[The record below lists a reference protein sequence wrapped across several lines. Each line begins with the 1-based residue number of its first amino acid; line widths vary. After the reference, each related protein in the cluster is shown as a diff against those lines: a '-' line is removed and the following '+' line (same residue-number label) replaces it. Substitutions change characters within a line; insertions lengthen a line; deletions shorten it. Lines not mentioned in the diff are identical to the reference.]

1 MRIDRVEKTMLEKI
15 VDLSIKQRILI
26 ILMTIGMA
34 ILGVF
39 NFYALPIDAV
49 PDITNT
55 QVQIN
60 AEAEGFTP
68 LEVEQRI
75 TFPLEKSVSGLPG
88 LSYIRSLSK
97 YGLSQVTVIFEDG
110 TDIYF
115 ARQLVSNRIQEVK
128 EQLPL
133 GVDPIMGPIA
143 TGLSEIFM
151 WSVRTTNESAKNK
164 YSLTDLRTFQ
174 DWIIKPQLLT
184 VPGVTEVN
192 SAGGYV
198 KQYQVAPKVQ
208 KLFEYGISFREIIA
222 ALSRNN
228 SNAGAGYI
236 EHNGG
241 QYLIRAPGQVFDLS
255 DIENIVVGTRNG
267 IPIYIKDVANVHLGK
282 ELRTGSATQNGAE
295 TVLGTVFMLKGEN
308 SRSVSLKVSKKL
320 KEINKALPDGVE
332 AKTLYDR
339 TNLVNATL
347 KTVRNNLL
355 EGALLVIVVLF
366 LLLGN
371 FRAALIASL
380 VIPLSMLFAVTGMV
394 KNNVSGNLLSLGA
407 LDFGI
412 IVDGTVIIVEN
423 CSRRLAE
430 EQKRLGRL
438 LLSDER
444 YALIKESSKEVFRP
458 SIFGVFIIMI
468 VYLPILTLSGVEG
481 KMFQPMAF
489 TVLAALTG
497 AMILS
502 ITFIPAMIAQF
513 LSRQNVEKE
522 NLLVAKTAKV
532 YSHFLNRVLHN
543 RPPVIAFTLVV
554 ISLGLLISTRMGGEF
569 LPTLDERDIAVHA
582 LRVTGTSLSQAIS
595 MQDVL
600 ENKIKE
606 LPEVETVFS
615 KIGTPDIATDP
626 MPPSVADVFIIVK
639 PRSQWS
645 KPKLPKSEFIR
656 RLEEK
661 LAQVPGNKYEITQ
674 PIEMR
679 FNELIAG
686 VRSDIA
692 VKVFGENMDILLSK
706 ANEIEPILSNISGA
720 SDVRVEQVDGLPVIS
735 VQLDRKKM
743 ARLGINVADVQEVVQ
758 IALGGKKA
766 GQVFIGD
773 RRFDLVARLSD
784 DSRKDPE
791 LLKRIPIP
799 LPTKQSPRSNHNL
812 KGPNEIKNSQ
822 YITLGAVA
830 KFISTKGPNQINREN
845 GKRRVVITANVRGRD
860 LGSFVKE
867 AQKVIDEKISLPSG
881 YWISWGGQFENLIS
895 AANRLWV
902 VAPVSLL
909 IIFFLLYAA
918 FKSIGNAILVF
929 SGIPLALTGG
939 VVFLWL
945 RGIPLSISAAVG
957 FIALSGVAVLN
968 SLVLVSFFT
977 TLRER
982 GLSLDE
988 AITQGAIT
996 RLRPILMT
1004 ALVASLGFFPMAFAT
1019 GIGSEVQRPLAT
1031 VVIGGIVSSTLLS
1044 LFALPVFYRMVHFQK

>member
-1 MRIDRVEKTMLEKI
+1 MLEKI
-15 VDLSIKQRILI
+15 VDLSIKQRILVI
-26 ILMTIGMA
+26 IATIVMA
-34 ILGVF
+34 VIGVF

-49 PDITNT
+49 PDITNV

-75 TFPLEKSVSGLPG
+75 TFPLEKAISGLPN

-97 YGLSQVTVIFEDG
+97 YGLSQVTAIFEDG

-151 WSVRTTNESAKNK
+151 WTVKTTTESAKNA
-164 YSLTDLRTFQ
+164 YSLMDLRTFQ

-198 KQYQVAPKVQ
+198 KQYQVAPKVG
-208 KLFEYGISFREIIA
+208 KLFEYGISLQEIIA
-222 ALSRNN
+222 ALSQNN

-236 EHNGG
+236 EHNGA
-241 QYLIRAPGQVFDLS
+241 QYLIRTQGQVSDLS
-255 DIENIVVGTRNG
+255 DIENIVVGTRSG
-267 IPIYIKDVANVHLGK
+267 IPIYIKNVADVKLGK
-282 ELRTGSATQNGAE
+282 ELRTGAATQNGE
-295 TVLGTVFMLKGEN
+295 EVILGTVFMLMGEN
-308 SRSVSLKVSKKL
+308 SRAVSLKVSEKI
-320 KEINKALPDGVE
+320 KEINKALPEGVE
-332 AKTLYDR
+332 AQPVYDR

-355 EGALLVIVVLF
+355 EGAILVIVVLF

-371 FRAALIASL
+371 FKAALIASL

-394 KNNVSGNLLSLGA
+394 KNQVSGNLLSLGA

-423 CSRRLAE
+423 CIRRLAE

-444 YALIKESSKEVFRP
+444 YALIKEASKEVFSP
-458 SIFGVFIIMI
+458 SIFGIFIIMI

-513 LSRQNVEKE
+513 LSNQEAEKE
-522 NLLVAKTAKV
+522 NLFIAKITKI
-532 YSHFLNRVLHN
+532 YSTYLNRALNN
-543 RPPVIAFTLVV
+543 RPPVIAF
-554 ISLGLLISTRMGGEF
+554 ISVMIALSFIISTRMGGEF
-569 LPTLDERDIAVHA
+569 LPTLNERDIAVHA
-582 LRVTGTSLSQAIS
+582 LRVTGTSLSQAIR

-600 ENKIKE
+600 EKKIKE

-639 PRSQWS
+639 PRSQWAN
-645 KPKLPKSEFIR
+645 PKLKKSEFIR

-692 VKVFGENMDILLSK
+692 VKVFGEDMNILLSK
-706 ANEIEPILSNISGA
+706 ANEIEPILSSIQGA
-720 SDVRVEQVDGLPVIS
+720 SDVRVEQVDGLPVFSIE
-735 VQLDRKKM
+735 LDRKKM
-743 ARLGINVADVQEVVQ
+743 ARLGLNVADVQEVVQ

-773 RRFDLVARLSD
+773 RRFDLVVRLSEN
-784 DSRKDPE
+784 SRKDPE

-799 LPTKQSPRSNHNL
+799 LSIKHTQTADHMLMKQGNTTNL
-812 KGPNEIKNSQ
+812 G
-822 YITLGAVA
+822 YITLGSVA

-845 GKRRVVITANVRGRD
+845 GKRRVVITANVRNRD

-867 AQKVIDEKISLPSG
+867 AQSAIDEKISLPVG

-895 AANRLWV
+895 ASKRLWIV
-902 VAPVSLL
+902 GPISLL
-909 IIFFLLYAA
+909 IIFILLYAA
-918 FKSIGNAILVF
+918 FGSVKNALLVF

-939 VVFLWL
+939 IVFLWL

-968 SLVLVSFFT
+968 GLVLVSFFSA
-977 TLRER
+977 LREQ
-982 GLSLDE
+982 GITLDD
-988 AITQGAIT
+988 AIRQGATT

-1004 ALVASLGFFPMAFAT
+1004 ALVASLGFIPMAFAT
-1019 GIGSEVQRPLAT
+1019 GMGAEVQRPLAT
-1031 VVIGGIVSSTLLS
+1031 VVIGGIISSTALS
-1044 LFALPVFYRMVHFQK
+1044 LFALPVLYRMAHFRKSEIS

>member
-1 MRIDRVEKTMLEKI
+1 MLEKI
-15 VDLSIKQRILI
+15 VDFSIKQRILI
-26 ILMTIGMA
+26 IIATIAMA
-34 ILGVF
+34 IIGVYSF
-39 NFYALPIDAV
+39 FALPIDAV
-49 PDITNT
+49 PDITNI

-75 TFPLEKSVSGLPG
+75 TFPLEKALSGLPN

-97 YGLSQVTVIFEDG
+97 YGLSQITAIFEDG

-115 ARQLVSNRIQEVK
+115 ARQLVGSRIQEAK
-128 EQLPL
+128 EKVPL

-151 WSVRTTNESAKNK
+151 WSVKTTNESAKSK
-164 YSLTDLRTFQ
+164 YSPMDLRTFQ

-198 KQYQVAPKVQ
+198 KQYQVAPKIE
-208 KLFEYGISFREIIA
+208 KLFEYGISLREIIA
-222 ALSRNN
+222 ALSQNN
-228 SNAGAGYI
+228 SNIGAGYI
-236 EHNGG
+236 EHNGA
-241 QYLIRAPGQVFDLS
+241 QYLIRAPGQVLDLD
-255 DIENIVVGTRNG
+255 DIAKIVVGTRNG
-267 IPIYIKDVANVHLGK
+267 IPIYIKDVADVQFGK
-282 ELRTGSATQNGAE
+282 QLRTGAATQNGE
-295 TVLGTVFMLKGEN
+295 EIVLGTVFMLKGEN
-308 SRSVSLKVSKKL
+308 SRAVSLKVLEKI
-320 KEINKALPDGVE
+320 KEVNKALPEGVE
-332 AKTLYDR
+332 AKPVYDR

-355 EGALLVIVVLF
+355 EGAILVIVVLF
-366 LLLGN
+366 VLLGN

-394 KNNVSGNLLSLGA
+394 KNQVSGNLLSLGA

-438 LLSDER
+438 LLDGER
-444 YALIKESSKEVFRP
+444 YTLIREASKEVFRP
-458 SIFGVFIIMI
+458 SIFGIFIIMI
-468 VYLPILTLSGVEG
+468 VYLPILTLSGIEG

-513 LSRQNVEKE
+513 LSSQEVEKE
-522 NLLVAKTAKV
+522 SLFIVKIAKT
-532 YSHFLNRVLHN
+532 YSFYLNRALNN
-543 RPPVIAFTLVV
+543 RPPVIALTLVV
-554 ISLGLLISTRMGGEF
+554 IALSFLISTRMGGEF

-582 LRVTGTSLSQAIS
+582 LRVTGTSLSQAVS

-600 ENKIKE
+600 EKKIKE
-606 LPEVETVFS
+606 LPEVETVFA

-626 MPPSVADVFIIVK
+626 MPPNVADVFIMVK
-639 PRSQWS
+639 PRSQWAN
-645 KPKLPKSEFIR
+645 PKLQKSEFIR
-656 RLEEK
+656 RLEKK

-692 VKVFGENMDILLSK
+692 VKVFGENMETLLSK
-706 ANEIEPILSNISGA
+706 AKEIEPILSSIQGA
-720 SDVRVEQVDGLPVIS
+720 SDVRIEQIDGLPVFSIK
-735 VQLDRKKM
+735 LDRNKM
-743 ARLGINVADVQEVVQ
+743 ARLGLNVADVQDVIQ
-758 IALGGKKA
+758 ISLGGKKA

-773 RRFDLVARLSD
+773 QRFDLVVRLSEN
-784 DSRKDPE
+784 SRKDPE

-799 LPTKQSPRSNHNL
+799 LSINHTQTSNHRAL
-812 KGPNEIKNSQ
+812 KQGNTKNPG
-822 YITLGAVA
+822 YITLGSVA
-830 KFISTKGPNQINREN
+830 KFISTKEPNQINREN
-845 GKRRVVITANVRGRD
+845 GKRRVVITANVRDRD

-867 AQKVIDEKISLPSG
+867 AQKTINEKISLPVG
-881 YWISWGGQFENLIS
+881 YWIAWGGQFENLIS
-895 AANRLWV
+895 AAKRLWI
-902 VAPVSLL
+902 VAPISLL
-909 IIFFLLYAA
+909 VIFILLYAA
-918 FKSIGNAILVF
+918 FGSIKNAVLVF
-929 SGIPLALTGG
+929 TGIPLALTGG
-939 VVFLWL
+939 IVFLWL

-968 SLVLVSFFT
+968 GLVLVSFFT
-977 TLRER
+977 TLRR
-982 GLSLDE
+982 QGITLDE
-988 AITQGAIT
+988 AIRQGATT

-1004 ALVASLGFFPMAFAT
+1004 ALVASLGFFPMAFST
-1019 GIGSEVQRPLAT
+1019 GMGAEVQRPLAT
-1031 VVIGGIVSSTLLS
+1031 VVIGGIISSTALS
-1044 LFALPVFYRMVHFQK
+1044 LFALPVLYRIVHFQKPEIS

>member
-1 MRIDRVEKTMLEKI
+1 MLEKI
-15 VDLSIKQRILI
+15 VNFSIKQKILVI
-26 ILMTIGMA
+26 IATIGMA
-34 ILGVF
+34 LIGVY

-49 PDITNT
+49 PDITNI

-75 TFPLEKSVSGLPG
+75 TFPLERAISGLPN

-97 YGLSQVTVIFEDG
+97 YGLSQITAIFEDG

-115 ARQLVSNRIQEVK
+115 ARQLVGSRIQEAK
-128 EQLPL
+128 ERLPY

-151 WSVRTTNESAKNK
+151 WSVRTADESAKEK
-164 YSLTDLRTFQ
+164 YSLMDLRTFQ

-192 SAGGYV
+192 SAGGHV
-198 KQYQVAPKVQ
+198 KQYQIAPKIER
-208 KLFEYGISFREIIA
+208 LFEYGISLRQIMT
-222 ALSRNN
+222 ALSQNN

-236 EHNGG
+236 EHNGS

-267 IPIYIKDVANVHLGK
+267 IPIYIKDVAHVHFGK
-282 ELRTGSATQNGAE
+282 ELRTGAATQNGE
-295 TVLGTVFMLKGEN
+295 EIVLGTVFMLKGEN
-308 SRSVSLKVSKKL
+308 SRAVSLRVSKKI
-320 KEINKALPDGVE
+320 KEINKALPEGVE
-332 AKTLYDR
+332 AKPVYDR

-355 EGALLVIVVLF
+355 EGAILVIVVLF

-394 KNNVSGNLLSLGA
+394 KNQVSGNLLSLGA

-438 LLSDER
+438 LSDDER
-444 YALIKESSKEVFRP
+444 FILIREASKEVFRP
-458 SIFGVFIIMI
+458 SIFGIFIIMI
-468 VYLPILTLSGVEG
+468 VYLPILTLSGIEG
-481 KMFQPMAF
+481 KMFHPMAF

-502 ITFIPAMIAQF
+502 ITFIPAMVAQF
-513 LSRQNVEKE
+513 LSSQTVEKE
-522 NLLVAKTAKV
+522 DLFIIKITNT
-532 YSHFLNRVLHN
+532 YSTFLNRALNN
-543 RPPVIAFTLVV
+543 RPPVIAFMVV
-554 ISLGLLISTRMGGEF
+554 IIGLSFIISTRMGGEF

-582 LRVTGTSLSQAIS
+582 LRVTGTSLSQAIA

-600 ENKIKE
+600 EKKIKE
-606 LPEVETVFS
+606 LPEVETVFA
-615 KIGTPDIATDP
+615 KLGTPDIATDP
-626 MPPSVADVFIIVK
+626 MPPNVADVFIIVN
-639 PRSQWS
+639 PRSQWAN
-645 KPKLPKSEFIR
+645 PKLPKLEFIK
-656 RLEEK
+656 RLEKK
-661 LAQVPGNKYEITQ
+661 LKEVPGNKYEITQ

-692 VKVFGENMDILLSK
+692 VKVFGEDMEILLSK
-706 ANEIEPILSNISGA
+706 AKEIEPVLSNIQGA
-720 SDVRVEQVDGLPVIS
+720 SDVRVEQVDGLPVFSIK
-735 VQLDRKKM
+735 LDRKKM
-743 ARLGINVADVQEVVQ
+743 ARLGLNVADVQDVIQ

-766 GQVFIGD
+766 GQVFLGD
-773 RRFDLVARLSD
+773 KRFDMVVRLPEN
-784 DSRKDPE
+784 SRKDPE

-799 LPTKQSPRSNHNL
+799 LSLKHTNFDHISMENGNTTKA
-812 KGPNEIKNSQ
+812 G

-830 KFISTKGPNQINREN
+830 EFISTKGPNQINREN
-845 GKRRVVITANVRGRD
+845 GKRRVVITANVRNRD
-860 LGSFVKE
+860 LSSFVNE
-867 AQKVIDEKISLPSG
+867 AQKIIEEKISLPVG
-881 YWISWGGQFENLIS
+881 YWIEWGGQFENLIS
-895 AANRLWV
+895 ASKRLWV
-902 VAPVSLL
+902 VAPISSLV
-909 IIFFLLYAA
+909 IFILLYAA
-918 FKSIGNAILVF
+918 FGSVRNAILVF

-939 VVFLWL
+939 VAFLWL
-945 RGIPLSISAAVG
+945 RGIPFSISAAVG

-968 SLVLVSFFT
+968 GLVLVSFFT
-977 TLRER
+977 TLREQ
-982 GLSLDE
+982 GITLDE
-988 AITQGAIT
+988 AIRQGAAT

-1019 GIGSEVQRPLAT
+1019 GMGAEVQRPLAT
-1031 VVIGGIVSSTLLS
+1031 VVIGGIISSTTLS
-1044 LFALPVFYRMVHFQK
+1044 LFALPVLYRIVHFQKPEKS

>member
-1 MRIDRVEKTMLEKI
+1 MLEKI
-15 VDLSIKQRILI
+15 VDLSIKQRILVI
-26 ILMTIGMA
+26 IATLVMAVIG
-34 ILGVF
+34 IF

-49 PDITNT
+49 PDITNV

-75 TFPLEKSVSGLPG
+75 TFPLEKAISGLPN

-97 YGLSQVTVIFEDG
+97 YGLSQVTAIFEDG

-115 ARQLVSNRIQEVK
+115 ARQLVSNRIQEAK

-151 WSVRTTNESAKNK
+151 WSVKTTSESAKK
-164 YSLTDLRTFQ
+164 AYSLMDLRTFQ

-198 KQYQVAPKVQ
+198 KQYQVAPKIE
-208 KLFEYGISFREIIA
+208 KLSKYGISLREIIA

-236 EHNGG
+236 EHNGS
-241 QYLIRAPGQVFDLS
+241 QYLIRTPGQVSDLN
-255 DIENIVVGTRNG
+255 DIGNIVVGTRNN
-267 IPIYIKDVANVHLGK
+267 IPIYIKDVADVQFGK
-282 ELRTGSATQNGAE
+282 ELRTGAATQNGE
-295 TVLGTVFMLKGEN
+295 EVVLGTVFMLTGEN
-308 SRSVSLKVSKKL
+308 SRSVSLKVSEKI
-320 KEINKALPDGVE
+320 KEINKALPQGVE
-332 AKTLYDR
+332 AQPVYDR

-347 KTVRNNLL
+347 KTIRNNLL
-355 EGALLVIVVLF
+355 EGAILVIVVLF

-394 KNNVSGNLLSLGA
+394 KNQVSGNLLSLGA

-430 EQKRLGRL
+430 EQRRLGRL
-438 LLSDER
+438 LLNDER
-444 YALIKESSKEVFRP
+444 YALIKEAAKEVFSP
-458 SIFGVFIIMI
+458 SIFGILIIMI
-468 VYLPILTLSGVEG
+468 VYLPILTLSGIEG

-513 LSRQNVEKE
+513 LSNQEAEKE
-522 NLLVAKTAKV
+522 NQFITKIAKV
-532 YSHFLNRVLHN
+532 YSTYLNRALNN
-543 RPPVIAFTLVV
+543 RPPVIAF
-554 ISLGLLISTRMGGEF
+554 ISVMIALSLIISTRMGGEF

-600 ENKIKE
+600 EKKIKE
-606 LPEVETVFS
+606 LPEVKTVFS
-615 KIGTPDIATDP
+615 KLGTPDIATDP

-639 PRSQWS
+639 PRSQWAN
-645 KPKLPKSEFIR
+645 PKLQKSEFIR

-692 VKVFGENMDILLSK
+692 IKVFGENMDILLSK
-706 ANEIEPILSNISGA
+706 ANEIEPILSNIQGA
-720 SDVRVEQVDGLPVIS
+720 SDVRVEEVDGLPVLSIE
-735 VQLDRKKM
+735 LDRKKM
-743 ARLGINVADVQEVVQ
+743 ARLGLNVADVQDVIQ
-758 IALGGKKA
+758 IALGGKKT
-766 GQVFIGD
+766 GQVFTGD
-773 RRFDLVARLSD
+773 RRFDMVVRLSEN
-784 DSRKDPE
+784 SRKDPE

-799 LPTKQSPRSNHNL
+799 LSQTTNHVPIKQSDTTNP
-812 KGPNEIKNSQ
+812 G
-822 YITLGAVA
+822 YITLGSVA
-830 KFISTKGPNQINREN
+830 KFVSTKGPNQINREN
-845 GKRRVVITANVRGRD
+845 GKRRVVITANVRDRD

-867 AQKVIDEKISLPSG
+867 AQNSIDEKISLPVG

-895 AANRLWV
+895 AAKRLWI
-902 VAPVSLL
+902 VAPISLL
-909 IIFFLLYAA
+909 IIFILLYAA
-918 FKSIGNAILVF
+918 FGSLKNAILVF

-939 VVFLWL
+939 ITFLWL

-968 SLVLVSFFT
+968 GLVLVSFFT
-977 TLRER
+977 SLREQGI
-982 GLSLDE
+982 GLDD
-988 AITQGAIT
+988 AIRQGSIT

-1019 GIGSEVQRPLAT
+1019 GMGAEVQRPLAT
-1031 VVIGGIVSSTLLS
+1031 VVIGGIISSTALS
-1044 LFALPVFYRMVHFQK
+1044 LFALPVLYRIAHFKESEIS

>member
-1 MRIDRVEKTMLEKI
+1 MLEKI

-26 ILMTIGMA
+26 IIATIIMA
-34 ILGVF
+34 AIGVF
-39 NFYALPIDAV
+39 NFFALPIDAV
-49 PDITNT
+49 PDITNV

-75 TFPLEKSVSGLPG
+75 TFPLEKSISGLPN

-97 YGLSQVTVIFEDG
+97 YGLSQVTAIFEDG

-128 EQLPL
+128 EQLPV

-151 WSVRTTNESAKNK
+151 WSVKTTTQSAKNT
-164 YSLTDLRTFQ
+164 YSLMDLRTFQ

-184 VPGVTEVN
+184 VSGVTEVN

-198 KQYQVAPKVQ
+198 KQYQVAPKVE
-208 KLFEYGISFREIIA
+208 KLFEYGISLREIIA

-236 EHNGG
+236 EHNGA
-241 QYLIRAPGQVFDLS
+241 QYLIRTPGQVLDLS
-255 DIENIVVGTRNG
+255 DIGNIVVGTRNG
-267 IPIYIKDVANVHLGK
+267 IPIYIREVADVKFGK
-282 ELRTGSATQNGAE
+282 ELRTGAATQNGE
-295 TVLGTVFMLKGEN
+295 EVVLGTVFMLTGEN
-308 SRSVSLKVSKKL
+308 SRAVSLKVSEKI
-320 KEINKALPDGVE
+320 KEINKALPEGVE
-332 AKTLYDR
+332 AQPVYDR

-355 EGALLVIVVLF
+355 EGAILVIVVLF

-380 VIPLSMLFAVTGMV
+380 VIPLSMLFAVIGMV
-394 KNNVSGNLLSLGA
+394 KNEVSGNLLSLGA

-438 LLSDER
+438 LLNDER
-444 YALIKESSKEVFRP
+444 YALIKDASKEVFRP
-458 SIFGVFIIMI
+458 SIFGIFIIMI
-468 VYLPILTLSGVEG
+468 VYLPILTLSGIEG
-481 KMFQPMAF
+481 KMFHPMAF

-513 LSRQNVEKE
+513 LSNQETEKE
-522 NLLVAKTAKV
+522 NLFISKIVKI
-532 YSHFLNRVLHN
+532 YSTYLNRALDN
-543 RPPVIAFTLVV
+543 RPAVIALISVMITL
-554 ISLGLLISTRMGGEF
+554 SFLISTRMGGEF
-569 LPTLDERDIAVHA
+569 LPTLNERDIAVHA
-582 LRVTGTSLSQAIS
+582 LRVTGTSLSQAIR

-600 ENKIKE
+600 ESKIKE
-606 LPEVETVFS
+606 LPEVKTVFA

-626 MPPSVADVFIIVK
+626 MPPNVADVFVIVK
-639 PRSQWS
+639 PRSQWAN
-645 KPKLPKSEFIR
+645 PKLPKSEFIR

-661 LAQVPGNKYEITQ
+661 LAQVPGNQYEITQ

-692 VKVFGENMDILLSK
+692 VKVFGEDMDILLSK
-706 ANEIEPILSNISGA
+706 ANEIEPILSSIQGA
-720 SDVRVEQVDGLPVIS
+720 SDVRVEQVDGLPVFSIE
-735 VQLDRKKM
+735 LDRKKM
-743 ARLGINVADVQEVVQ
+743 ARLGLNVADVQEVVQ

-766 GQVFIGD
+766 GQVFKGD
-773 RRFDLVARLSD
+773 RRFDMVVRLSE

-799 LPTKQSPRSNHNL
+799 LSIKHTQTNNHILMKQGDITDP
-812 KGPNEIKNSQ
+812 G
-822 YITLGAVA
+822 YITLGSVA

-845 GKRRVVITANVRGRD
+845 GKRRVVITANVRNRD

-867 AQKVIDEKISLPSG
+867 AQSAIDEKISLPVG
-881 YWISWGGQFENLIS
+881 YWIAWGGQFENLIS
-895 AANRLWV
+895 AAKRLWI

-909 IIFFLLYAA
+909 IIFILLYAA
-918 FKSIGNAILVF
+918 FGSVKNALLVF

-939 VVFLWL
+939 IVFLWL

-968 SLVLVSFFT
+968 GLVLVSFFT

-982 GLSLDE
+982 GITLDE
-988 AITQGAIT
+988 AIRQGATT

-1004 ALVASLGFFPMAFAT
+1004 ALVASLGFIPMAFAT
-1019 GIGSEVQRPLAT
+1019 GMGAEVQRPLAT
-1031 VVIGGIVSSTLLS
+1031 VVIGGIVSSTALS
-1044 LFALPVFYRMVHFQK
+1044 LFALPVLYRIAHFQKSEIS